1 MHGGRHGVCNYN
13 CGNRGNTI
21 VLSVGGVDK
30 LSNVSTLVYQHL
42 ECPES
47 MSGPGCEQICDC
59 TERETCHYIRGC
71 HIGKLYFETVP
82 DSKNCLNDLLF
93 CILIITDL
101 SNYLELATVTHFC
114 SQIF

>member
-1 MHGGRHGVCNYN
+1 MQNINYHILRFVIFAHGVFCLIASCVHGGRHGVCNYN

-47 MSGPGCEQICDC
+47 MSGPGCEQKCDC

-71 HIGKLYFETVP
+71 HIGKLYFGTVP
-82 DSKNCLNDLLF
+82 DSKNC
-93 CILIITDL
+93 
-101 SNYLELATVTHFC
+101 
-114 SQIF
+114 